1 MMMNYDYD
9 HDLMPYFM
17 ALIMRMIF
25 IMIMAMIIATWTNW
39 MTRLDLPTERE
50 PMTATLRCFKGIF
63 ALCQLLVHLQIVNK
77 DGLSPIFVLIAVLI
91 IPFVLITKYWRS
103 LALRYYT
110 LWSMILTPVY

>member
-1 MMMNYDYD
+1 MTMMMMNYDYD

-17 ALIMRMIF
+17 ALIMRMII

-63 ALCQLLVHLQIVNK
+63 ALCRLLVHLQIVK
-77 DGLSPIFVLIAVLI
+77 KMDYHRYLS
-91 IPFVLITKYWRS
+91 S
-103 LALRYYT
+103 LVFSLFLSFSAQNT
-110 LWSMILTPVY
+110 QDH